1 MELDIDAKAVVADCL
16 ARGVLVNATSE
27 RVLRF
32 VPPLVI
38 TQRDIDKLIE
48 TLTAIFN
55 HRMVAEKD
63 VHH

>member
-1 MELDIDAKAVVADCL
+1 
-16 ARGVLVNATSE
+16 VNATSD

-38 TQRDIDKLIE
+38 TQREIDKLTE

-55 HRMVAEKD
+55 RRAVADKD
-63 VHH
+63 THH

>member
-1 MELDIDAKAVVADCL
+1 
-16 ARGVLVNATSE
+16 VLINATGE

-38 TQRDIDKLIE
+38 TQHEIDRLIE

-55 HRMVAEKD
+55 HRVMAEKD
-63 VHH
+63 AHH